1 VGAIGVSGAM
11 PAQDEAIAQAGCA
24 ALGALPPP

>member
-1 VGAIGVSGAM
+1 VSGAM